1 MKTKKPKAEF
11 EVSAVK
17 EAKCYVHFHITA
29 QSALLY
35 GSTVDEIIKVK
46 LRIAKDQTVP
56 KEQLKDLPDVDYW
69 GWFDFASDSIT
80 LIFQHYFMLNMCF
93 ANGIKAAE
101 DAGKGKAYRLE
112 VIEVMASGTMVYEVP
127 IKKTKLSILQKIK
140 RLCEMFV
147 LRACLVGVGLPC
159 VGILIVF
166 LFVFSWL
173 TLKKHPYKERAWFR
187 TWLPNDVCYD
197 IWVGWKHA
205 WKTAGE

>member
-1 MKTKKPKAEF
+1 
-11 EVSAVK
+11 
-17 EAKCYVHFHITA
+17 
-29 QSALLY
+29 
-35 GSTVDEIIKVK
+35 
-46 LRIAKDQTVP
+46 
-56 KEQLKDLPDVDYW
+56 
-69 GWFDFASDSIT
+69 
-80 LIFQHYFMLNMCF
+80 
-93 ANGIKAAE
+93 
-101 DAGKGKAYRLE
+101 
-112 VIEVMASGTMVYEVP
+112 MASGTMVYEVP

-166 LFVFSWL
+166 LFVFSCL

-187 TWLPNDVCYD
+187 TRFPNDVCYD